1 MSRSRISRHTAALG
15 IILAL
20 AALARW
26 ASAGAAG
33 EPATQPA
40 GSADV
45 GVVMT
50 TPSGLKF
57 TVLAKGRG
65 AASGDQV
72 AVNYSGKLQDG
83 TEFDNSYKRGEPIK
97 FTLGQGSVIKGW
109 DEGVVGMQV
118 GEKRR
123 LVIPPD
129 LAYGPNGQGPIP
141 PNATLIF
148 DIELVGLS
156 KGG

>member
-1 MSRSRISRHTAALG
+1 M
-15 IILAL
+15 ILAL
-20 AALARW
+20 VALAVW
-26 ASAGAAG
+26 ASAGAAD

-50 TPSGLKF
+50 TPSGLKI
-57 TVLAKGRG
+57 TVLAKSHG

-72 AVNYSGKLQDG
+72 SVNYSGKLTDG

-97 FTLGQGSVIKGW
+97 FVLGQGTVIKGW
-109 DEGVVGMQV
+109 DEGLLGMQV

-123 LVIPPD
+123 LVIPPE
-129 LAYGPNGQGPIP
+129 LGYGPTGQGPIP
-141 PNATLIF
+141 ANATLIF
-148 DIELVGLS
+148 EVELVGLT